1 MSNPTAKQKRWLEW
15 VANQPCIATGFNM
28 IQVHHIW
35 GRETKVKGV
44 GNIGHWAILP
54 IWFCLHDVSSND
66 PHNVTHHKNAFEDRF
81 GNQGLLFDFLW
92 RNASFDDSFDNE
104 DFPPHEVLIA
114 ITNYRR

>member
-104 DFPPHEVLIA
+104 DLPPHEVLIA